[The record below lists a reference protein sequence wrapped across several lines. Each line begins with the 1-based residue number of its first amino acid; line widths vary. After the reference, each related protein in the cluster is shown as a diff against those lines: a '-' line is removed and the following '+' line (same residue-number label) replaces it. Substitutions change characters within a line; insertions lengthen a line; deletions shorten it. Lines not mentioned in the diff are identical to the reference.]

1 MPHGVFFAE
10 LAGGDPFK
18 VCADYAGGGEGPF
31 SATASDFDTNSAVQL
46 IDKLQSNVITPEM
59 E

>member
-1 MPHGVFFAE
+1 MPHGGLLSE
-10 LAGGDPFK
+10 LAGGDPLE
-18 VCADYAGGGEGPF
+18 VCADHAGGGQC
-31 SATASDFDTNSAVQL
+31 ALDTTAIGLITDIAVQL

>member
-1 MPHGVFFAE
+1 MPHGILLAE
-10 LAGGDPFK
+10 LAGGDPLE
-18 VCADYAGGGEGPF
+18 VCADYAGGGECAFGT
-31 SATASDFDTNSAVQL
+31 SASDRVANSAAQL